1 MDEGCRR
8 RWRDRTGLEERPS
21 EEQPSE
27 EQATLSG
34 DSVEADHDIVGSAT
48 VIRRRRGG
56 MSDAAVSGIDDDIGG
71 NVGVLRGE
79 R

>member
-1 MDEGCRR
+1 MRPCRR
-8 RWRDRTGLEERPS
+8 DWRSGHRS
-21 EEQPSE
+21 SE

-56 MSDAAVSGIDDDIGG
+56 MSDAAVTGIDDDIGG
-71 NVGVLRGE
+71 KVGVLGGR
-79 R
+79 